1 MANCESGNWKLID
14 SYQDEGTDE
23 YTYDMFGSVTT
34 DSAQIPSQFR
44 IRTISADGQS
54 KSRLT
59 DDTSVDTTSTS
70 GPTITGHDEYHST
83 DDDDG
88 GYNDTDFAL
97 YGYDPTFGAVA
108 DPAKG
113 EFRNTDRSLHQ
124 DNDQDKFHIDG
135 TDSDSEEDT
144 FDVGNSGSATIE

>member
-1 MANCESGNWKLID
+1 MID

-97 YGYDPTFGAVA
+97 YGYDATFGAVA